1 MNIDDDTLIAYL
13 DAQLEDDAAY
23 EAVEDALAASPALR
37 ARLQTLAETGEL
49 ARQAFD
55 AKLEEA
61 VPPQLIAAIMNAPL
75 PGAEKAANS
84 QERAGTTTSAT
95 DAGLAHA
102 PARPADAAAAQPASG
117 RPALAPSSAGSR
129 QGATRPSPLAWAHAW
144 RPGSAVVSAAPR
156 PSPRWSRWRSA
167 R

>member
-1 MNIDDDTLIAYL
+1 MKIDDDTLIAYL

-23 EAVEDALAASPALR
+23 EAVEDALAESATLR
-37 ARLQTLAETGEL
+37 ARLQVLAETGEL

-61 VPPQLIAAIMNAPL
+61 VPPRLIAAIMDAPL

-95 DAGLAHA
+95 DNGLAHA
-102 PARPADAAAAQPASG
+102 PARPAEDHEESRLYAPDYVRRF
-117 RPALAPSSAGSR
+117 RPQTALAN
-129 QGATRPSPLAWAHAW
+129 SPT
-144 RPGSAVVSAAPR
+144 AAPADEGR
-156 PSPRWSRWRSA
+156 GERQHA
-167 R
+167 GC